1 MSGSTSS
8 FPTELVRK
16 IVLSCLLDPEFYTN
30 PFDLASVCHQWRG
43 VIIAEKSL
51 WETLHITW
59 IAGPAVHHYL
69 LQPCMRIAPF
79 GVRAQDMG
87 TPQDFLNRAQDW
99 LARSR
104 NADAKLS
111 LSLETDGTEPRN
123 LLPTLFTQY
132 RHRLCRLSLTA
143 SMSTVVRLLR
153 CIHNL
158 NVPAESLLPH
168 LEVFEIYVAYP
179 SPRGTTL
186 RGLAHFDFRKWKAL
200 KSLKVRG
207 SKPRGNRYGLLNCRI
222 VNGIP
227 FTQLVYLYLEDRTL
241 TLSGARGILEK
252 CGSLEEFSAFVEQ
265 ETDAELLPF
274 HETTLPNLRVMALSF
289 LPKSDYACGFVARL
303 FSGLSTPALKELSV
317 DAQYAI
323 DESTRLVSIL
333 SHMLQSRNDPHQ
345 LEAVTLIVD
354 LSVDPVIS
362 MLRDFTNLRYLRL
375 CAPVRGAPAE
385 TYLKCG
391 YFQLLEIM
399 TQAQSEHYF
408 PLLEEIFIEDNVPSE
423 IYGLSSLFLED
434 GKMNPDI
441 ACHLGLFV
449 IQSLVESR
457 CRPENHIRCVSVIW
471 KNAGHDWS
479 SLDLD
484 TGKNNCPYNCPAL
497 KVRENSVE
505 IIAKCLPHCQRTPEN
520 S

>member
-87 TPQDFLNRAQDW
+87 TPQDFSNRAQDW

-111 LSLETDGTEPRN
+111 LS
-123 LLPTLFTQY
+123 
-132 RHRLCRLSLTA
+132 
-143 SMSTVVRLLR
+143 
-153 CIHNL
+153 
-158 NVPAESLLPH
+158 SLLPH